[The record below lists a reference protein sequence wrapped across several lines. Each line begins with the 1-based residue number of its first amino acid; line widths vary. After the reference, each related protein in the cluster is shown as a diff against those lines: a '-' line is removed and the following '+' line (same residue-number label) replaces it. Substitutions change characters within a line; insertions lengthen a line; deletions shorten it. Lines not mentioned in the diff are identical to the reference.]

1 MSQLRAQK
9 QSVIVTPSS
18 WACLEMNVQN
28 NVYIFKID
36 MLRRA
41 NCHDLAIVINKY
53 WNQALFSSVRINADK
68 VLDLISCI
76 SINTLSIKNLCQK
89 HLIER
94 ANLKGIR
101 SEENLASSKRAKLD
115 QLFEN

>member
-1 MSQLRAQK
+1 MNAQN
-9 QSVIVTPSS
+9 SIV
-18 WACLEMNVQN
+18 
-28 NVYIFKID
+28 IFKID
-36 MLRRA
+36 MFRRA

-53 WNQALFSSVRINADK
+53 WNQALFSSMRINADK
-68 VLDLISCI
+68 VLDLISRI
-76 SINTLSIKNLCQK
+76 RINTLSIKNLCQK

-94 ANLKGIR
+94 ANLKRIC

>member
-1 MSQLRAQK
+1 
-9 QSVIVTPSS
+9 
-18 WACLEMNVQN
+18 
-28 NVYIFKID
+28 

-68 VLDLISCI
+68 VLDLISRI
-76 SINTLSIKNLCQK
+76 RINTLSIKNLCQK

-101 SEENLASSKRAKLD
+101 SEENLACSKRAKLD
-115 QLFEN
+115 RLLEN

>member
-1 MSQLRAQK
+1 
-9 QSVIVTPSS
+9 
-18 WACLEMNVQN
+18 
-28 NVYIFKID
+28 

-68 VLDLISCI
+68 VLDLISRI
-76 SINTLSIKNLCQK
+76 RINTLSIKNLCQK

-94 ANLKGIR
+94 ENLKRIR
-101 SEENLASSKRAKLD
+101 SVENLANSKRAKLD
-115 QLFEN
+115 RMLETYYGAAVRSNMLSIS